1 MAFISLL
8 AAMTVVLL
16 AASAVLF
23 GGVLSIIIG
32 TVLIHKTKYK
42 KAGTALRIIGYII
55 LIPAIVG
62 ILILIIPGIV
72 SGG

>member
-8 AAMTVVLL
+8 AAMTVALL
-16 AASAVLF
+16 AAAAVLF

-32 TVLIHKTKYK
+32 TILIHKTKYK
-42 KAGTALRIIGYII
+42 KTGTVLRIIGYII

-62 ILILIIPGIV
+62 ILILIVSGIV